1 MVNQADQL
9 GDVRKQILVG
19 IADKSTLMRTALR
32 RLVGE
37 DERFKVVCICK
48 NADEFLQKAGS
59 VVVDVAVV
67 GWVIPPGDARFILDH
82 LRTRSDAPRVVVYS
96 GIESESTPAHVMAH
110 GGAAFVSKN
119 EEPEYLL
126 DTIAEVARGR
136 MVFPYLDVS
145 QINANPIST
154 LTRRELEILSS
165 LAAGRTNKEIA
176 AEKAV
181 STNTVKYHIRNLF
194 EKLSVSNRG
203 QAIAMYL
210 KT

>member
-1 MVNQADQL
+1 MVKQQDQQRN
-9 GDVRKQILVG
+9 GRKPILVG
-19 IADKSTLMRTALR
+19 IADKSPLMRTALR
-32 RLVGE
+32 TLLHKDG
-37 DERFKVVCICK
+37 RFQVVCNCK
-48 NADEFLQKAGS
+48 NAEEFLEQVAN
-59 VVVDVAVV
+59 VAMDVALA

-82 LRTRSDAPRVVVYS
+82 LQTRPGAPRVVVYS
-96 GIESESTPAHVMAH
+96 GIESETAAAHVMAH

-126 DTIAEVARGR
+126 DTIAQVARGR

-145 QINANPIST
+145 RINANPLST

-176 AEKAV
+176 AEKDV

-194 EKLSVSNRG
+194 EKLDVSNRG
-203 QAIAMYL
+203 QAIALYL
-210 KT
+210 KS